1 MKLSRLLTAEMKYRP
16 MTSAVA
22 CLAVWIAA
30 ACVCGALLALKTYD
44 LQTDAEI
51 LALQERAHE
60 RMAALENEARLF
72 AKSLGF
78 NIFVY
83 NGNQDLSEFYST
95 DTSSHF
101 LSIQQAKS
109 LADSDFEFLNHL
121 LPILRERYV
130 WQERSR
136 SVIIGGIQ
144 GEIYIKQQWQ
154 EPMEVELQQG
164 EVQLGYDLSH
174 DLNISSGE
182 TIRIGGDAY
191 QVTAVR
197 NRLGTK
203 DDITIF
209 MNLSDAQ
216 RLLNRPGQISG
227 ILALS
232 CNCEAGDV
240 EPIRRGVR
248 EIIPGADVVEFTVRA
263 KAREQA
269 RKAIAET
276 ASRELKDI
284 QESRATLRRTLSG
297 FSLLFSGFITL
308 VSIFLLLFLY
318 GNNVR
323 ERKSE
328 IAILRALGVSA
339 ASIHSLFMAKALILA
354 FIGSFAGCITGMLAA
369 GIFSPH
375 YKSLPVSTLLVTTCA
390 IVLISSF
397 SSLLACWW
405 PAHSAAS
412 RDPGLVLNES

>member
-1 MKLSRLLTAEMKYRP
+1 MKLSRLLTAELKYRR
-16 MTSAVA
+16 MTSVVA
-22 CLAVWIAA
+22 FLAVWIAA
-30 ACVCGALLALKTYD
+30 ACVCGALLTLKAYD
-44 LQTDAEI
+44 LQTDAEV

-83 NGNQDLSEFYST
+83 NRNQDLGDFYST
-95 DTSSHF
+95 DSSSHF
-101 LSIQQAKS
+101 LTMRQAKS

-121 LPILRERYV
+121 LPILRERYT
-130 WQERSR
+130 WKEQSR
-136 SVIIGGIQ
+136 TVVIGGIQ
-144 GEIYIKQQWQ
+144 GEIYIKQKWQ
-154 EPMEVELQQG
+154 EPMEVELQKG

-174 DLNISSGE
+174 ELNIPAGQSIQIDG
-182 TIRIGGDAY
+182 RPF
-191 QVTAVR
+191 QVTLIR

-216 RLLNRPGQISG
+216 ELLKRPNQISG

-240 EPIRRGVR
+240 EPIRRGVSK
-248 EIIPGADVVEFTVRA
+248 IIPDADVVEFTVRA

-284 QESRATLRRTLSG
+284 QDSRASLRETLSG

-323 ERKSE
+323 ERKNE
-328 IAILRALGVSA
+328 VAILRALGVSA

-354 FIGSFAGCITGMLAA
+354 FAGSLAGGITGILSA
-369 GIFSPH
+369 GIFSPQL
-375 YKSLPVSTLLVTTCA
+375 KSVPASTLMVITSA
-390 IVLISSF
+390 IVLISCF

-405 PAHSAAS
+405 PARSAAS
-412 RDPGLVLNES
+412 RDPGLVLNEG

>member
-1 MKLSRLLTAEMKYRP
+1 MKLSLLLTAELKYRR

-22 CLAVWIAA
+22 CMAVWIAA
-30 ACVCGALLALKTYD
+30 ACVCGALLTLKAYD
-44 LQTDAEI
+44 LQTDAEVN
-51 LALQERAHE
+51 ALQERAHD
-60 RMAALENEARLF
+60 RMASLENEARLF

-83 NGNQDLSEFYST
+83 NSNQDLAEFYSS
-95 DTSSHF
+95 DTSTHF
-101 LSIQQAKS
+101 LSMQQAQA

-121 LPILRERYV
+121 LPILRERYT
-130 WQERSR
+130 WEEQSR

-154 EPMEVELQQG
+154 EPMEVELRPG

-174 DLNISSGE
+174 ELQISSGE
-182 TIRIGGDAY
+182 TIRIGGRAF
-191 QVTAVR
+191 QVTTVR

-216 RLLNRPGQISG
+216 ELLKRPGQISG

-240 EPIRRGVR
+240 EPIRRGLSK
-248 EIIPGADVVEFTVRA
+248 IIPDADVVEFTVRA

-276 ASRELKDI
+276 AAKELKDI
-284 QESRATLRRTLSG
+284 QTSRANLRKTLSG
-297 FSLLFSGFITL
+297 FSMLFSGFITL

-328 IAILRALGVSA
+328 VAILRALGVSA

-354 FIGSFAGCITGMLAA
+354 FAGSIAGCVTGILAA
-369 GIFSPH
+369 ALFSPQIR
-375 YKSLPVSTLLVTTCA
+375 SVPVTTLLATAAA
-390 IVLISSF
+390 IVLVSCF

-405 PAHSAAS
+405 PARSAAS